1 MGEYFTILKEFE
13 NKKRSINPD
22 FQMSFVTKLP
32 AILNQNCSD
41 QDKMKAIQ
49 ASYLKDQVKIV
60 KDKVKISARMMMSFF
75 EDSLSQTKKHVME
88 ILQTVTNIEH
98 ILIVG
103 GYGECSL
110 LQETFKKEFSNKN
123 IVIPNECSLA
133 VIKGAVLFGHD
144 PMAISSRILRYS
156 YGPAVHAIFD
166 STKHPEE
173 KRYIDKK
180 GIERCNDAF
189 DQLIARDTKVPSSG
203 KTLTHTAVPL
213 YDDQK
218 GYVLRLYCT
227 EENGPAVIKDNF
239 QLVGKLNVS
248 VPEYIQGKWEAEEH
262 YTFGMTEIKVS
273 STVKETGETFET
285 SFDLLE

>member
-173 KRYIDKK
+173 NDISIKK
-180 GIERCNDAF
+180 ALKDV
-189 DQLIARDTKVPSSG
+189 TMPS
-203 KTLTHTAVPL
+203 
-213 YDDQK
+213 
-218 GYVLRLYCT
+218 
-227 EENGPAVIKDNF
+227 
-239 QLVGKLNVS
+239 
-248 VPEYIQGKWEAEEH
+248 
-262 YTFGMTEIKVS
+262 
-273 STVKETGETFET
+273 T
-285 SFDLLE
+285 S